1 MCAAM
6 TKDVL
11 KELCKTHD
19 LYRTP
24 ALNDKKYCNFKG
36 FGRIKNLE
44 EYSIVEAL
52 FLEGDSFET

>member
-1 MCAAM
+1 MYAAM

-11 KELCKTHD
+11 KELCKTYD

-24 ALNDKKYCNFKG
+24 TLNDKMYCNFKS

-44 EYSIVEAL
+44 EYPIVEAL
-52 FLEGDSFET
+52 FFEGDCFET